1 MGGCC
6 ITGCNGIYG
15 KYTLAYF
22 LDAQVR
28 LGFHRLDL
36 YNLPAHLWLTHNGSV
51 GLERLRGEL
60 DRRGLTVAALHPLPA
75 QYSLCPEP
83 GSLREMCSKQ
93 YFRGCVDAAA
103 KLSAPLLCLRP
114 AGELRD
120 RDDVEQRRAM
130 VRFLEELTGYAS
142 VWGVQVLI
150 QTAGPEESRLLC
162 RLDQMEGLLE
172 QTPGLDVLLDSVV
185 LSNAGE
191 TIGDWFRRLGPR
203 IRRVRLMDGRNDGG
217 RIWGEGCFPGHA
229 YAQALLD
236 AGYTGD
242 ILPSGRLERYQ
253 QEPEAADQK
262 NLERLRAYLNGGE
275 GSAWG

>member
-1 MGGCC
+1 MGGCW

-28 LGFHRLDL
+28 LGLRRLDL
-36 YNLPAHLWLTHNGSV
+36 YNLPAHLWLTHNGTV
-51 GLERLRGEL
+51 GLDQLRGEL

-83 GSLREMCSKQ
+83 DSLRETCSRQ
-93 YFRGCVDAAA
+93 YYRCCVDAAA
-103 KLSAPLLCLRP
+103 KLSAPFLCLKP

-120 RDDVEQRRAM
+120 WDDGAQWRSM
-130 VRFLEELTGYAS
+130 VRCLEELSGYAS
-142 VWGVQVLI
+142 ARGVRLLI

-162 RLDQMEGLLE
+162 RLDQLEELLE
-172 QTPGLDVLLDSVV
+172 QVPRLDALLDSVV
-185 LSNAGE
+185 CSNAGE
-191 TIGDWFRRLGPR
+191 TLEDWFRRLGPR

-217 RIWGEGCFPGHA
+217 RIWGEGCFPGRA
-229 YAQALLD
+229 YARALLA

-242 ILPSGRLERYQ
+242 IVPNGRMEDCW
-253 QEPEAADQK
+253 QEPEVADQK
-262 NLERLRAYLNGGE
+262 NLERLRAYLDGGE
-275 GSAWG
+275 GSPWD